1 MSPTRP
7 RVMQSTGTMALG
19 AAMIAN
25 APKLA
30 GAAPK
35 SDSFNIDEFFAA
47 FMRGIGGTASDG
59 GGKVASRAK
68 TRLFAVISALG
79 QAWPFR
85 RWPLASAPPASGRSA
100 PVKGWTPDDAEVI
113 YNTMPALGLVLNAK
127 QRLGKVAMDDPLPG
141 TFTWM
146 PTING
151 RNVQAPLL
159 FGNPLSFTIF
169 ETKDRRQVTPT
180 GLYPRHF
187 GGFLSIIGAAP
198 NRELVTER
206 HSTPTNL
213 VRDDIMVFARGG
225 WSEGWL
231 IDRNN

>member
-1 MSPTRP
+1 
-7 RVMQSTGTMALG
+7 MQSTGTMALG

-35 SDSFNIDEFFAA
+35 SDSFNIDESFAA

-59 GGKVASRAK
+59 GGKVVFTGQDPLVRSHFRIGASMAIPAMAAGVGAAGIWKERAGQG
-68 TRLFAVISALG
+68 LDVSEICGSYLQHDAGIGSAER
-79 QAWPFR
+79 Q
-85 RWPLASAPPASGRSA
+85 
-100 PVKGWTPDDAEVI
+100 E
-113 YNTMPALGLVLNAK
+113 
-127 QRLGKVAMDDPLPG
+127 RLGKVAMDDPLPG

-206 HSTPTNL
+206 HSTPTT
-213 VRDDIMVFARGG
+213 
-225 WSEGWL
+225 WSATISWCSRAADGLKAGSSIE
-231 IDRNN
+231 I

>member
-1 MSPTRP
+1 
-7 RVMQSTGTMALG
+7 
-19 AAMIAN
+19 
-25 APKLA
+25 
-30 GAAPK
+30 
-35 SDSFNIDEFFAA
+35 
-47 FMRGIGGTASDG
+47 
-59 GGKVASRAK
+59 
-68 TRLFAVISALG
+68 
-79 QAWPFR
+79 
-85 RWPLASAPPASGRSA
+85 
-100 PVKGWTPDDAEVI
+100 
-113 YNTMPALGLVLNAK
+113 
-127 QRLGKVAMDDPLPG
+127 
-141 TFTWM
+141 M

-198 NRELVTER
+198 NREFGHRT
-206 HSTPTNL
+206 TFNANYL

-231 IDRNN
+231 IDRNLAGGFGWRPFQDYSDLFGFGLGWARPTSPLLDDQYLFEVFYRYQLTPNLAITPDVQLIVNPALNPSVTNLWVFSLRARLTF